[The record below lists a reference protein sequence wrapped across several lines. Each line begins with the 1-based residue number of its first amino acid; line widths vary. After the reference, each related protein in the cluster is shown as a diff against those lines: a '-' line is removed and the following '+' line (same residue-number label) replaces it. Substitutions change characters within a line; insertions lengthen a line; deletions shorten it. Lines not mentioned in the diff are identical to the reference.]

1 MKDKHCISIDPLNVF
16 RIVEVLIDVLLNFPR
31 DFSNSEIVYRE
42 KVESIEPE
50 INVESKSDS
59 SVDIDSK
66 TEDIPEDSE

>member
-1 MKDKHCISIDPLNVF
+1 MTVKS
-16 RIVEVLIDVLLNFPR
+16 
-31 DFSNSEIVYRE
+31 S
-42 KVESIEPE
+42 KVESVEPE